1 MTTLEKLYLQDTW
14 ERFLISAEEKR
25 IGNDQKLE
33 RNIKLVIKKGVE
45 NIDLNFPI
53 PVKKEIAKYKNS
65 KKRTVYTFG
74 EPYNTYMK
82 AMNFILQDNNL
93 YLNKFCV
100 NSVAYQ
106 KGKSV
111 KHYVLKLKE
120 ELKKGNRK
128 EYIKSD
134 FSDYFNSIDQKIL
147 FEKLDLF
154 FIPEDDDFKNLIK
167 NLLLRPEVQVNGDIV
182 NIIEKGV
189 MAGIPISGYLANIY
203 MNDVDWIMYKKH
215 IYYTRYA
222 DDVII
227 LTNNIEKDKKFF
239 EEQLAPLNVT
249 LNPKK
254 VEQGL
259 VKEGLVFLGFHIQ
272 NKEINI
278 NQRSL
283 DKMKTRIKRRSKWFN
298 MWLSKNN
305 VKREIAAKTFIKGMN
320 GKFYAKDSE
329 DQTCWMEWYGKIITT
344 DVSLKEIDTYMAQY
358 IRYILTGKQKGYKKN
373 AEVPYEK
380 LKELGFRPLVNEYW
394 KAKKEKNEAI
404 EMREK

>member
-33 RNIKLVIKKGVE
+33 RNIKLVIKKGIE

-93 YLNKFCV
+93 YSNKFCV

-167 NLLLRPEVQVNGDIV
+167 NLLLRPEVQVNSDIV

-394 KAKKEKNEAI
+394 QAKKERNKII
-404 EMREK
+404 EIKEN

>member
-33 RNIKLVIKKGVE
+33 RNIKLVIKKGIE

-93 YLNKFCV
+93 YSNKFCV

-167 NLLLRPEVQVNGDIV
+167 NLLLRPEVQVNSDIV

>member
-33 RNIKLVIKKGVE
+33 RNIKLVIKKGIE

-93 YLNKFCV
+93 YSNKFCV

-167 NLLLRPEVQVNGDIV
+167 NLLLRPEVQVNSDIV

-404 EMREK
+404 EMRKK

>member
-1 MTTLEKLYLQDTW
+1 MERTTMKVLERLFLQDTW
-14 ERFLISAEEKR
+14 ERFLLSAEEKR

-33 RNIKLVIKKGVE
+33 RNIKQIIKKGVD

-82 AMNFILQDNNL
+82 AINFILQDTPE
-93 YLNKFCV
+93 YANKFCV

-111 KHYVLKLKE
+111 KHYVLKLKDE
-120 ELKKGNRK
+120 IRKGKRK
-128 EYIKSD
+128 YYIKSD

-147 FEKLDLF
+147 FDKIDLF
-154 FIPEDDDFKNLIK
+154 FNDEDSDLKKLFKD
-167 NLLLRPEVQVNGDIV
+167 LLQRPEVLVNGKTET
-182 NIIEKGV
+182 IIEKGV
-189 MAGIPISGYLANIY
+189 MAGIPISGYLANVY
-203 MNDVDWIMYKKH
+203 MNEVDWIMYKNF

-227 LTNNIEKDKKFF
+227 LTNNMEKDKKFF
-239 EEQLAPLNVT
+239 EDQLKPLNVT

-254 VEQGL
+254 VDEGII
-259 VKEGLVFLGFHIQ
+259 KDGLVFLGFHIQ
-272 NKEINI
+272 DRQINI
-278 NQRSL
+278 NQRAL
-283 DKMKTRIKRRSKWFN
+283 DKMKRRIKRRSKWFN
-298 MWLSKNN
+298 MWLTKNK
-305 VKREIAAKTFIKGMN
+305 VRRDVAARTFIEGMN

-329 DQTCWMEWYGKIITT
+329 DQTCWIEWYGKTITT
-344 DVSLKEIDTYMAQY
+344 DVALKEIDSYMAQY
-358 IRYILTGKQKGYKKN
+358 IRYILTGAQKGYKKN

-394 KAKKEKNEAI
+394 KMKKEKKDN
-404 EMREK
+404 